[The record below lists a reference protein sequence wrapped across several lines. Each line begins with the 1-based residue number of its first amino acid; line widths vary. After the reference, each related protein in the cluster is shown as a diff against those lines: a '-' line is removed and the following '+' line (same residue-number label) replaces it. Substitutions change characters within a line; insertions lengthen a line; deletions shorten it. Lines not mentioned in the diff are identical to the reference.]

1 MDRTNRTSG
10 VKDVRYWGMPDALW
24 ARIQPLLPPRP
35 PHPLGCHRP
44 RVADRRA
51 MDAIFFVLR
60 TGCHWNALRATGICS
75 SSSAHRRFQEW
86 THAGVFERLWALDLQ
101 EYDELREI
109 QWGYQAMDGAMTK
122 APLGGKRTG
131 PNPTDRSKRG
141 TKRSLLMAGRGVPL
155 GVAVAGA
162 NRVDFQLL
170 QETLDSIP
178 EECPLAP
185 ADIEQGLWLD
195 KGYDFDA
202 IHGQVR
208 RNGYVP
214 HIVPRDAE
222 RTLLQ
227 KIPGY
232 RARRWPVERTISW
245 MNRFRR
251 ILVRWEKKAVNYTAM
266 VQLACAFIAF
276 KQAGLA

>member
-1 MDRTNRTSG
+1 M
-10 VKDVRYWGMPDALW
+10 
-24 ARIQPLLPPRP
+24 
-35 PHPLGCHRP
+35 
-44 RVADRRA
+44 
-51 MDAIFFVLR
+51 
-60 TGCHWNALRATGICS
+60 
-75 SSSAHRRFQEW
+75 
-86 THAGVFERLWALDLQ
+86 
-101 EYDELREI
+101 
-109 QWGYQAMDGAMTK
+109 
-122 APLGGKRTG
+122 TG

-141 TKRSLLMAGRGVPL
+141 TKRSILVDGRGVPL

-178 EECPLAP
+178 EACPFAP
-185 ADIEQGLWLD
+185 EDVEQGLWLD
-195 KGYDFDA
+195 KGYDFDK

-208 RNGYVP
+208 LNGYVP

-222 RTLLQ
+222 RELLE

-251 ILVRWEKKAVNYTAM
+251 ILVRWEKKVVNYKAM
-266 VQLACAFIAF
+266 VHLTCAFITF
-276 KQAGLA
+276 HQAGLLG